1 MERLKAMG
9 SAPIEEGGGKSTP
22 SAGQAFLGAVSAGVR
37 AQSSDYF

>member
-1 MERLKAMG
+1 MG
-9 SAPIEEGGGKSTP
+9 SAPTEEGGGQSTP